1 VALEEQKRGVMA
13 KETLRRDS
21 NWNRTKQ
28 EERDDGEEE
37 KERKWKREEEAHDV
51 TKVTAI

>member
-1 VALEEQKRGVMA
+1 VTA
-13 KETLRRDS
+13 KASLRREG

-37 KERKWKREEEAHDV
+37 NERKWKREDEEAKDV